1 MIHELRAVTEW
12 AQGQALIDPAR
23 KAVYDRVVA
32 ICREADARGQRGSTF
47 TNKEGKSSPV
57 ASFSSGMNKTQRIEL
72 AHAAIN
78 LEIQR
83 CDRQDRAVY
92 LSALNQIRLAW
103 YDRDWSRGAKV
114 TDL

>member
-1 MIHELRAVTEW
+1 MIHELKAVTEW
-12 AQGQALIDPAR
+12 AQGHALIDPAR

-32 ICREADARGQRGSTF
+32 ICRDADAQRGGRAFGAT
-47 TNKEGKSSPV
+47 
-57 ASFSSGMNKTQRIEL
+57 NKTQRIEL

-78 LEIQR
+78 VEIQR
-83 CDRQDRAVY
+83 SDRHDRAVY

-103 YDRDWSRGAKV
+103 YDRDWSRGSKV